1 MALITKTVKTY
12 PFYEKFKNDLSAA
25 RGTLSSALSIDEKY
39 EDLEHKKEA
48 VAMYELAIRQFRHC
62 LSLNL
67 AGRYPPALKPE
78 IESTKNTLANHI
90 SQTRNRITFLKKLI
104 NGDSSISQQFS
115 GSRDSLTDDKKSL
128 LLKGVNKKFGEMLLD
143 TVVERTNVKFS
154 DVAGNDYAKRALE
167 EAVILP
173 YLNPSLF
180 TGLRNPT
187 KGILLF
193 GPPGNGKTMLAKAV
207 ANESKCIFFNISAGD
222 LTSKWVGESEK
233 IITTLFAMA
242 RNAKSAVI
250 FIDEI
255 DSILCERSN
264 SDSEVG
270 RRMKTQFLIQF
281 DGCTTDKNDRV
292 LVIAATNRP
301 FELDEAVIR
310 RFPKRIFIDL
320 PDEDARMNFIKNT
333 LEQNRASNGLSITD
347 LRRVARAT
355 DMYTNADLIALCSE
369 AAMVPLRSVSR
380 DRITKITQ
388 SQLRPISLND
398 FNEALRVIRPST
410 NRDNLA
416 KLVEFAKNCGQMSSR
431 SVSAKAVY

>member
-1 MALITKTVKTY
+1 MDV
-12 PFYEKFKNDLSAA
+12 SVA
-25 RGTLSSALSIDEKY
+25 RETLSSALSIDEKH

-48 VAMYELAIRQFRHC
+48 IIMYELAIRQFRHC
-62 LSLNL
+62 LNLNL
-67 AGRYPPALKPE
+67 AGRYPPSLKSE
-78 IESTKNTLANHI
+78 VENTKNILTKHI
-90 SQTRNRITFLKKLI
+90 SQTRNRVVFLKKLI
-104 NGDSSISQQFS
+104 NGDTLTSQQVS
-115 GSRDSLTDDKKSL
+115 CTRDIITNDKKDL
-128 LLKGVNKKFGEMLLD
+128 LLKGVNKKFGEMLLE
-143 TVVERTNVKFS
+143 TVIESTNVKFS

-233 IITTLFAMA
+233 IITTLFSMA
-242 RNAKSAVI
+242 KNAKSAVI

-301 FELDEAVIR
+301 FELDEAIIR

-320 PDEDARMNFIKNT
+320 PDEDARMSFIKNT
-333 LEQNRASNGLSITD
+333 LERNRASNGLSVTD
-347 LRRVARAT
+347 LRRIARAT
-355 DMYTNADLIALCSE
+355 NMYTNADLIALCSE
-369 AAMVPLRSVSR
+369 AAMVPLRNVSR

-388 SQLRPISLND
+388 SQIRPISLSD
-398 FNEALRVIRPST
+398 FIEALKVIKPSI
-410 NRDNLA
+410 NKDNLT
-416 KLVEFAKNCGQMSSR
+416 KLVEFAKSSGQMSSH
-431 SVSAKAVY
+431 STSARVGY

>member
-1 MALITKTVKTY
+1 MSLITQTNKTY
-12 PFYEKFKNDLSAA
+12 PYYEKFKVDVSTARETLSA
-25 RGTLSSALSIDEKY
+25 ALSIDEKN

-48 VAMYELAIRQFRHC
+48 IAMYELAIRQFRHC
-62 LSLNL
+62 LNLNL
-67 AGRYPPALKPE
+67 AGRYPPSLKPE
-78 IESTKNTLANHI
+78 IENTKNILAKHI
-90 SQTRNRITFLKKLI
+90 SQTRNRVTFLRKMV
-104 NGDSSISQQFS
+104 NGDTSTTQQFS
-115 GSRDSLTDDKKSL
+115 STRDMITNEGKNL
-128 LLKGVNKKFGEMLLD
+128 LLKGVNKKFGEMLLE
-143 TVVERTNVKFS
+143 TVIESTNVKFS
-154 DVAGNDYAKRALE
+154 DVAGNEYAKRALE

-233 IITTLFAMA
+233 IITTLFSMA

-281 DGCTTDKNDRV
+281 DGCATDKNDRV

-301 FELDEAVIR
+301 FELDEAIIR

-320 PDEDARMNFIKNT
+320 PNEDARMNFIKNT

-347 LRRVARAT
+347 LRRIARAT

-369 AAMVPLRSVSR
+369 AAMVPLRNVSR
-380 DRITKITQ
+380 DKITKITQ
-388 SQLRPISLND
+388 SQIRPITFSD
-398 FNEALRVIRPST
+398 FCEALKVIRPST

-416 KLVEFAKNCGQMSSR
+416 KLVEFAKNSGQMSSNSTSAR
-431 SVSAKAVY
+431 SVY